1 MIYHL
6 YILSCRYR
14 CHTAVLM
21 FSSFSLSSADVSVFS
36 RKHPK
41 TLDYKEEEAKA
52 AATSLQAFINY
63 QHLYE
68 HWWRSS
74 TRITNGSAA
83 DSSPADELKDK
94 VMNGGISE
102 SEESVCPATRRCD
115 KLDFDASLLLSERH
129 AACQAVQRSVREVQE
144 RLAAMVVQHGRAQ
157 EEKPDSAEKETD
169 GPAQISTTTESPDS
183 QASAGRR

>member
-6 YILSCRYR
+6 YILSCSYR
-14 CHTAVLM
+14 CHTAVLK
-21 FSSFSLSSADVSVFS
+21 FFSFSLSSADVSVFS

-157 EEKPDSAEKETD
+157 EGKPDSAEKETD